1 MAEIV
6 VKIPEELEQEM
17 KLFPEIK
24 WNLLVRRF
32 LRSELGRMLELREIV
47 SKSEFTEDDVK
58 ELSTKIDTSLYER
71 FLKSRG

>member
-58 ELSTKIDTSLYER
+58 ELSTKIDTSLSER